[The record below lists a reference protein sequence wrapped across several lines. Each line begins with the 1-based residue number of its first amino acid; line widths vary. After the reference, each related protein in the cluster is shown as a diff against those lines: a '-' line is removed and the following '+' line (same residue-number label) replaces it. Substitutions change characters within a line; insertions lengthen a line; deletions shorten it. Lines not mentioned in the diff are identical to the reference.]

1 MICHLYLTM
10 VNLGITSSI
19 QAQVFQ
25 CLRSWLSAGEI
36 IATAL
41 AETPLLEFA
50 FVALA
55 SDELFDSAVNVLC
68 DLIHETQELEENM
81 SVIHVIVPRVIA
93 LRPMLTACKED
104 SDKVRGYTRIF
115 SEAGE
120 TYRMLILQTPETFLP
135 IVEAI
140 ADCTAYSD
148 LDIVPITFPFW
159 WRLAHSIGKRLT
171 VPPVLVQ
178 AYSALVEIIIGHLH
192 FPVDPDNMTNQEADD
207 FRSFR
212 HVMGDTLKDCCH
224 VLGTDKCLMRA
235 YDMIAAAVSA
245 TGGDASRV
253 SWQDIEAPLFSMRS
267 MGAEMDLSDDQ
278 VIPKIMDILPSLP
291 GHPRVR
297 YAALLVVSRYTE
309 WTSTHPSYI
318 PFQLQY
324 ISAGFDDADVEVP
337 AAAGVA
343 MKYLCKDCKQV
354 CLVVLGCPLL
364 RY

>member
-1 MICHLYLTM
+1 M
-10 VNLGITSSI
+10 
-19 QAQVFQ
+19 QVFQ
-25 CLRSWLSAGEI
+25 CLRSWLNAGEI

-41 AETPLLEFA
+41 AGTPLLEFA
-50 FVALA
+50 FAALA
-55 SDELFDSAVNVLC
+55 SNELFDIAVNVIC

-81 SVIHVIVPRVIA
+81 SVIHIIVPRVIA
-93 LRPMLTACKED
+93 LRPMLVTSKDDA
-104 SDKVRGYTRIF
+104 DKIRGYTRIF

-120 TYRMLILQTPETFLP
+120 TYRVLILQSPETFLP

-159 WRLAHSIGKRLT
+159 WRLAHSIGKRPS
-171 VPPVLVQ
+171 VPPVLVE

-192 FPVDPDNMTNQEADD
+192 FPADPDSMSPQEADD

-235 YDMIAAAVSA
+235 YDMIAAAVSTTA
-245 TGGDASRV
+245 AAGGDASRM
-253 SWQDIEAPLFSMRS
+253 SWQNIEAPLFSMRS
-267 MGAEMDLSDDQ
+267 MGAEMDPSDDQ

-309 WTSTHPSYI
+309 WTSQHPSYI

-324 ISAGFDDADVEVP
+324 ISAGFDDVDEVP

-354 CLVVLGCPLL
+354 CSVVVVNDF
-364 RY
+364 

>member
-1 MICHLYLTM
+1 M
-10 VNLGITSSI
+10 
-19 QAQVFQ
+19 
-25 CLRSWLSAGEI
+25 

-55 SDELFDSAVNVLC
+55 SDDLFDSAVNVIC

-81 SVIHVIVPRVIA
+81 SVIQLIVPRVIA
-93 LRPMLTACKED
+93 LRPMLATSKED
-104 SDKVRGYTRIF
+104 PDKMRGYTRIF

-140 ADCTAYSD
+140 ADCTAYTD

-159 WRLAHSIGKRLT
+159 WRLAHSIGKRLS
-171 VPPVLVQ
+171 VPPVLVE

-192 FPVDPDNMTNQEADD
+192 FPPDPESMSNQEADD

-235 YDMIAAAVSA
+235 YDMIATAMARA
-245 TGGDASRV
+245 GRTGGGGASAQVV

-267 MGAEMDLSDDQ
+267 MGAEMDVSDDQ

-309 WTSTHPSYI
+309 WTSRHPSYI

-324 ISAGFDDADVEVP
+324 ISAGFDDVDVEVP

-354 CLVVLGCPLL
+354 CRQFRSFVKIKKFPTLDLILI
-364 RY
+364 